1 MKIKVI
7 AVGKLKEK
15 YLKDAFNEY
24 KKRLSKY
31 GDVVELEVDEYKI
44 SEESDSNIKIAI
56 EKEGERI
63 LSKIKNEDFVLLF
76 DLWGKEVDSIEL
88 AKIID
93 KSLTNFSNID
103 IVIGGSY
110 GLSDEV
116 RKRSNFKLSL
126 SKLTLPHQMVRVIAL
141 EQLYRCFK
149 INNNEKYHK

>member
-1 MKIKVI
+1 MKIKLI

-31 GDVVELEVDEYKI
+31 GDVIELEVDEYKI
-44 SEESDSNIKIAI
+44 NEENDSNIKIAI
-56 EKEGERI
+56 QKEGERI

-76 DLWGKEVDSIEL
+76 DLWGKEVDSVEL
-88 AKIID
+88 AHIVER
-93 KSLTNFSNID
+93 SLINYSNID

-116 RKRSNFKLSL
+116 RNRSNFKLSL
-126 SKLTLPHQMVRVIAL
+126 SKLTLPHQIVRVIAL

>member
-1 MKIKVI
+1 MKIKLI

-44 SEESDSNIKIAI
+44 NEESESNIKIAI

-63 LSKIKNEDFVLLF
+63 LSKIKSEDFVLLF
-76 DLWGKEVDSIEL
+76 DLWGKEVDSLEL
-88 AKIID
+88 ASIVD
-93 KSLTNFSNID
+93 RSLTNYSNID

-126 SKLTLPHQMVRVIAL
+126 SKLTLPHQIVRVIAM

-149 INNNEKYHK
+149 INNHEKYHK

>member
-44 SEESDSNIKIAI
+44 NEESESNIKIAI

-88 AKIID
+88 SKIID
-93 KSLTNFSNID
+93 KSSTNFSNID

-110 GLSDEV
+110 GLSDDV
-116 RKRSNFKLSL
+116 RNRSNFKLSL
-126 SKLTLPHQMVRVIAL
+126 SKLTLPHQIVRVIAL

-149 INNNEKYHK
+149 INNHEKYHK